1 MAKREKTTENIAE
14 AEIPT
19 AITEVVPDHSS
30 LVFHGLVGVAFWMS
44 FGLLLEGLIAFRIPD
59 YLSDPVT
66 REMFR
71 LAHAHGTLLSL
82 VLVAIGLTGKAGYI
96 STPSFGKMALHIGSV
111 VMPVG
116 FMLGGIGNYESD
128 PNPLVFFA
136 PLGGIMVIFGVVISA
151 VSFKRS

>member
-1 MAKREKTTENIAE
+1 MAKKDRSTET
-14 AEIPT
+14 EIL
-19 AITEVVPDHSS
+19 TEVETPLADADHSS
-30 LVFHGLVGVAFWMS
+30 LVFHGLVGIAVWMS

-82 VLVAIGLTGKAGYI
+82 VLVAVGLTGRSGYI
-96 STPSFGKMALHIGSV
+96 AAPNIGKMALHIGSV

-136 PLGGIMVIFGVVISA
+136 PLGGIMVIFGIVISA
-151 VSFKRS
+151 VSFKRR

>member
-1 MAKREKTTENIAE
+1 LAKIDKNTETVTE
-14 AEIPT
+14 AEKPET
-19 AITEVVPDHSS
+19 ARDYSS
-30 LVFHGLVGVAFWMS
+30 LLFHGLVGIAVWMS

-82 VLVAIGLTGKAGYI
+82 VLVAVGLSANADYI
-96 STPSFGKMALHIGSV
+96 SPANAGKLALHIGSV
-111 VMPVG
+111 MMPVG

-136 PLGGIMVIFGVVISA
+136 PLGGIMVIFGIVVSA
-151 VSFKRS
+151 VSFKRR